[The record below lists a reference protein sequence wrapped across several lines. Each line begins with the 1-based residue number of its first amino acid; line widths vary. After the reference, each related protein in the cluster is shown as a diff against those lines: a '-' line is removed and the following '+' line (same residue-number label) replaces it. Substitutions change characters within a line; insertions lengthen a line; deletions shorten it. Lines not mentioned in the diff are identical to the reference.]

1 VPWLSLVTETD
12 ARTILRSMRGFLSDE
27 TFPDAIFNLNGRNLV
42 TVDEA
47 KARYQACIDW
57 FEQNNMLMISN
68 GPFFL
73 TRYDPPAQF
82 AQADAFRAEGYP
94 FKPGDWVFGEPPV
107 LALNVEPAPPVVLGD
122 PISLPVTVEGPGAL
136 SLRYSLV
143 DPSAAEA
150 ESSIVASGDATGT
163 DGKFTLEIGADV
175 TALLFPSV
183 YQLYLLA
190 SSDELA
196 RVTEQV
202 VDLPIGV

>member
-1 VPWLSLVTETD
+1 
-12 ARTILRSMRGFLSDE
+12 MRRFLGDE
-27 TFPDAIFNLNGRNLV
+27 AFPEAIFNLNGRQLV

-57 FEQNNMLMISN
+57 FDKTNMLMISN

-82 AQADAFRAEGYP
+82 AQADAFRAESYP
-94 FKPGDWVFGEPPV
+94 FKPGDWEFGEPPA
-107 LALNVEPAPPVVLGD
+107 LALDVQSPPPVVLGD
-122 PISLPVTVEGPGAL
+122 AISLPVRVEGPGAL
-136 SLRYSLV
+136 SLRYALV
-143 DPSAAEA
+143 DPSAADA
-150 ESSIVASGDATGT
+150 ESSIVASGDAAGA
-163 DGKFTLEIGADV
+163 DGAFTLEIGSDI

-196 RVTEQV
+196 RVTERV